1 MFGISNNNRKKNA
14 DIAIIGLGS
23 FGSNVLHNFVN
34 EGVDVT
40 IIDKNSE
47 IINQHSTLCDNAF
60 CTDSTRAEALKKIGI
75 HNYDCVIVAIGQDL
89 NASILTTLVLK
100 EFDIDT
106 IIVKASDENHAKILK
121 KIGADQ
127 IVYPDKEMGK
137 RVAMQVMYSS
147 LRELVELNE
156 IQVMAQLSV
165 SNEAFIGKTLES
177 LNITNKY
184 NVIISAIRRN
194 DEVIIPGAQEM
205 LQADDL
211 LIVVGESDKVD
222 KLTKAI

>member
-1 MFGISNNNRKKNA
+1 MFGISKKNKHT

-23 FGSNVLHNFVN
+23 FGINVLKNFIK

-40 IIDKNSE
+40 IIDKSSDL
-47 IINQHSTLCDNAF
+47 INQHSALCDNAF
-60 CTDSTRAEALKKIGI
+60 CADSTHVESLRKIGI
-75 HNYDCVIVAIGQDL
+75 HNYDCVIIAIGQDL
-89 NASILTTLVLK
+89 NASILTTLLLK
-100 EFDIDT
+100 EFEIDT
-106 IIVKASDENHAKILK
+106 IIVKASDENHAKILN

-165 SNEAFIGKTLES
+165 SNEEFIGKTLES

-194 DEVIIPGAQEM
+194 DEVIIPGAQEI
-205 LQADDL
+205 LYAGDL
-211 LIVVGESDKVD
+211 LIVVGENDKVD
-222 KLTKAI
+222 KLTKDI

>member
-1 MFGISNNNRKKNA
+1 MIGISSNKTKT

-23 FGSNVLHNFVN
+23 FGSNVLKNFVK
-34 EGVDVT
+34 EGVEVT
-40 IIDKNSE
+40 AIDKDE
-47 IINQHSTLCDNAF
+47 KVLNQHASLTDNAF
-60 CTDSTRAEALKKIGI
+60 CTDSTQVDGLRHIGI
-75 HNYDCVIVAIGQDL
+75 QNFDCVIVSIGQDL
-89 NASILTTLVLK
+89 NASILTTLILK
-100 EFDIDT
+100 EFGIPN

-156 IQVMAQLSV
+156 VQVMAQISV
-165 SNEAFIGKTLES
+165 NSPEFIGKTLES

-184 NVIISAIRRN
+184 NVIISAIRRE
-194 DEVIIPGAQEM
+194 DEVIIPSAQEV
-205 LQADDL
+205 LKSDDL
-211 LIVVGESDKVD
+211 LIVVGETKSVE
-222 KLTKAI
+222 KLTKII

>member
-1 MFGISNNNRKKNA
+1 MLKRIKKSKNI

-23 FGSNVLHNFVN
+23 FGKNVLQNFIN

-40 IIDKNSE
+40 IIDRN
-47 IINQHSTLCDNAF
+47 IDVINQHSAICDNAY
-60 CTDSTRAEALKKIGI
+60 CVDSTQADALRRIGI
-75 HNYDCVIVAIGQDL
+75 HNFDCVIVSIGQDL

-106 IIVKASDENHAKILK
+106 IIVKASDENHSKILK

-127 IVYPDKEMGK
+127 IVYPDREMGK
-137 RVAMQVMYSS
+137 RVAMQVMYTS
-147 LRELVELNE
+147 LQELVELNE
-156 IQVMAQLSV
+156 IQVMAQLIV

-177 LNITNKY
+177 LNITNNY
-184 NVIISAIRRN
+184 NVIISAIRR
-194 DEVIIPGAQEM
+194 DTEVIIPGAQEV
-205 LQADDL
+205 LHANDL

-222 KLTKAI
+222 KLTKVI